1 MSLYF
6 ARKKKQGG
14 GKMIRSFIRET
25 VYRQGYD
32 RALLDVKE
40 WFDRHSMSLK
50 RERLYSKQGIDLL
63 LNALIENSERFSV
76 EGDEMELYYNKNEK
90 KMKCMKE

>member
-1 MSLYF
+1 
-6 ARKKKQGG
+6 
-14 GKMIRSFIRET
+14 MIRSFIRET

-50 RERLYSKQGIDLL
+50 MERLYSKQGIDLL

>member
-6 ARKKKQGG
+6 ARKKKQGR

>member
-1 MSLYF
+1 
-6 ARKKKQGG
+6 
-14 GKMIRSFIRET
+14 MIRSFIRET

-90 KMKCMKE
+90 KMRRK

>member
-1 MSLYF
+1 
-6 ARKKKQGG
+6 
-14 GKMIRSFIRET
+14 MIRSFIRET

-90 KMKCMKE
+90 KMECVKE

>member
-1 MSLYF
+1 
-6 ARKKKQGG
+6 
-14 GKMIRSFIRET
+14 MIRSFIRET

-32 RALLDVKE
+32 RAPLDVKE
-40 WFDRHSMSLK
+40 WFDRHWMSLK

-90 KMKCMKE
+90 KMRRK

>member
-1 MSLYF
+1 
-6 ARKKKQGG
+6 
-14 GKMIRSFIRET
+14 MIRSFIRET

-40 WFDRHSMSLK
+40 WFDRHSMLLK
-50 RERLYSKQGIDLL
+50 NERLYSKQGIGLL
-63 LNALIENSERFSV
+63 LNAFIENSERFSV

-90 KMKCMKE
+90 KMECVKE

>member
-1 MSLYF
+1 
-6 ARKKKQGG
+6 
-14 GKMIRSFIRET
+14 MIRSFIRET

-40 WFDRHSMSLK
+40 WFDRHSMLLK
-50 RERLYSKQGIDLL
+50 MERLYSKQGIDLL

>member
-1 MSLYF
+1 
-6 ARKKKQGG
+6 
-14 GKMIRSFIRET
+14 MIRSFIRET

-50 RERLYSKQGIDLL
+50 MERLYSKQGIDLL

-90 KMKCMKE
+90 NMKPAGR

>member
-1 MSLYF
+1 
-6 ARKKKQGG
+6 
-14 GKMIRSFIRET
+14 MIRSFIRET

>member
-6 ARKKKQGG
+6 ARKKKKGRE
-14 GKMIRSFIRET
+14 KMIRSFIRET

-40 WFDRHSMSLK
+40 WFDRHSMLLK